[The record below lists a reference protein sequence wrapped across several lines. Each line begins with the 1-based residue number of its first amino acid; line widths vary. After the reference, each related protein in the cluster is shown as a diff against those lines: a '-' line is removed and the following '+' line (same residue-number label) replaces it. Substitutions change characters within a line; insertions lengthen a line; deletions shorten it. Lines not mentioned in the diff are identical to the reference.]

1 LKNLI
6 YELTGKD
13 LITTQEWSVD
23 ELRIALNLA
32 KEFKWVAHY
41 YGVSKI
47 PPVLER
53 KTFFMLFFAGSTRTR
68 AAFEAGMTY
77 LGGHAQYIGAQE
89 TRIGEG
95 EAVKDVAAMYE
106 RYGHGLG
113 IRILDKAIDYKHG
126 AGNQLIREVAKH
138 VKIPV
143 INMADDQFHP
153 TQALADYMTFE
164 ELFPNPKGKKYVIM
178 WAYSPVVRG
187 PCSINEDLLMFTRM
201 GVDVTVVYPPGYDL
215 FPDVV
220 GWAKENAKNSGSVL
234 EFSNDYK
241 EALRGA
247 HAVFP
252 RNWASRTLQELGYS
266 KYGQEELRNYEK
278 FKDWRVT
285 KELMDLMDKS
295 GVLMHV
301 MPVFRNAEADDEVV
315 DSPRSVLYEQA
326 ENGLW
331 TKMAVLALT
340 MAGLK

>member
-1 LKNLI
+1 LKNFVYDLM
-6 YELTGKD
+6 GKD
-13 LITTQEWSVD
+13 LITTQEWSV
-23 ELRIALNLA
+23 EEIKIALNLA
-32 KEFKWVAHY
+32 KEFKWIHHY
-41 YGVSKI
+41 YGVEGLPK
-47 PPVLER
+47 LLDR

-68 AAFEAGMTY
+68 AAFEAAMTY
-77 LGGHAQYIGAQE
+77 LGGHAQYIGSQE

-95 EAVKDVAAMYE
+95 EAVKDVVAMYD

-126 AGNQLIREVAKH
+126 VGNQLIREAAKH

-164 ELFPNPKGKKYVIM
+164 ELFPNPRGKKYVIM

-187 PCSINEDLLMFTRM
+187 PCSINEDLLLFTRL

-215 FPDVV
+215 YPDIVE
-220 GWAKENAKNSGSVL
+220 WAKENARSSGATL
-234 EFSNDYK
+234 EFSNDYR

-252 RNWASRTLQELGYS
+252 RNWASKTLQELGYS
-266 KYGQEELRNYEK
+266 KYGAEELKNYEK

-285 KELMDLMDKS
+285 KDLMDLMDKS

-331 TKMAVLALT
+331 TKMAVLALV